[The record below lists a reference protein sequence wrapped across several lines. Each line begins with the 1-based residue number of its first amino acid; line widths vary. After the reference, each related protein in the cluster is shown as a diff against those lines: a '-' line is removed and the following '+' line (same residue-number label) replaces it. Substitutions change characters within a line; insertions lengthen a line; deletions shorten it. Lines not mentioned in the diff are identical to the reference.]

1 MPCAPCPHQHPPDT
15 PRGSFLGGLCQGC
28 LCHPAAPWSR
38 LAGSPR
44 SPGSRLPGSALGPFV
59 TLRCPRP
66 APRGLACR
74 GRGRDRLSV
83 PAPLSFSPPTAC
95 RLPRRPPL
103 PPPPDTPPAT
113 LSPPRGHAW
122 LGGRRAPDPPVP
134 LNASRHPPPAA
145 PGARGPRPPPPARR
159 CAALCGGARGAAGG
173 QATPPPLFPGMR
185 PPCPAPPCPHQ
196 HPPDTP
202 RGSFLGGLCQ
212 GCLCHPAAPW
222 SRLAGSPRSPGSR
235 LPGSALGPFV
245 TLRCPRP
252 APRGLAC
259 RGRGRDR
266 LSVPAPLSF
275 SPPTACRLPRRPPL
289 PPPPDTPPAT
299 LSPPRG
305 HAWLGGRR
313 APDPPVPLNA
323 SRHPPPAA
331 PGARGPRPPP
341 PARRC
346 AALCGGA
353 RGAAGG
359 QATPPPLFPGMRP
372 PCPAPPCPHQ
382 HPPDTPRGSFLGGL
396 CQGCLCHPAAPW
408 SRLAGSPRSPGSRLP
423 GSALGP
429 FVTLRCPRPAPR
441 GLACRGR
448 GRDRLSVP
456 APLSF
461 SPPTA
466 CRLPRRPP
474 LPPPP
479 DTPPAT
485 LSPPRGHA
493 WLGGRRAPDPPV
505 PLNASRHPP
514 PAAPGAR
521 GPRPPPP
528 ARRCAA
534 LCGGARGAAGGQA
547 TPPPLFPGM
556 RPPCPAP
563 ASRSDFPRLPHDTC
577 TAHTLFAGIRHLILK
592 FPYPPSAA
600 SSPADP

>member
-1 MPCAPCPHQHPPDT
+1 M
-15 PRGSFLGGLCQGC
+15 
-28 LCHPAAPWSR
+28 
-38 LAGSPR
+38 
-44 SPGSRLPGSALGPFV
+44 PGSARGPFV

-74 GRGRDRLSV
+74 ARGRDRLSV

-159 CAALCGGARGAAGG
+159 GAALCGGARGAAGG
-173 QATPPPLFPGMR
+173 RPRPLHFFQE
-185 PPCPAPPCPHQ
+185 CAPHAP
-196 HPPDTP
+196 PPDTP

-235 LPGSALGPFV
+235 LPGSARGPFV

-259 RGRGRDR
+259 RARGRDR

-341 PARRC
+341 PARRG

-359 QATPPPLFPGMRP
+359 RPRPLHFFQE
-372 PCPAPPCPHQ
+372 CAPPMPHASKPQ
-382 HPPDTPRGSFLGGL
+382 
-396 CQGCLCHPAAPW
+396 
-408 SRLAGSPRSPGSRLP
+408 
-423 GSALGP
+423 
-429 FVTLRCPRPAPR
+429 
-441 GLACRGR
+441 
-448 GRDRLSVP
+448 RLS
-456 APLSF
+456 
-461 SPPTA
+461 
-466 CRLPRRPP
+466 
-474 LPPPP
+474 
-479 DTPPAT
+479 
-485 LSPPRGHA
+485 
-493 WLGGRRAPDPPV
+493 
-505 PLNASRHPP
+505 
-514 PAAPGAR
+514 
-521 GPRPPPP
+521 
-528 ARRCAA
+528 
-534 LCGGARGAAGGQA
+534 
-547 TPPPLFPGM
+547 
-556 RPPCPAP
+556 AP
-563 ASRSDFPRLPHDTC
+563 AS
-577 TAHTLFAGIRHLILK
+577 
-592 FPYPPSAA
+592 
-600 SSPADP
+600 